1 MGFMP
6 VVTRSFFVYSSEN
19 RGDIEVKRATG
30 RQDNERNML
39 LIMAQ
44 WHTGMGRG
52 TDGFGNTPTT
62 VNTPYYGLSTIYSII
77 NQQEL
82 NIKQKQKHSN
92 HTNHTNHTKIQ

>member
-6 VVTRSFFVYSSEN
+6 VVTRSFFVFSGEN

-30 RQDNERNML
+30 RQDNERNTL

-52 TDGFGNTPTT
+52 TIGRGDTSTAQTRPTIQKFKKQAIGINREFIISRYPA
-62 VNTPYYGLSTIYSII
+62 VNECWRSLIWYSV
-77 NQQEL
+77 
-82 NIKQKQKHSN
+82 
-92 HTNHTNHTKIQ
+92 T

>member
-19 RGDIEVKRATG
+19 RRDIEVKRAAG
-30 RQDNERNML
+30 RQDNERNTL

-52 TDGFGNTPTT
+52 TIGQGDTPATPTT
-62 VNTPYYGLSTIYSII
+62 VILSMM
-77 NQQEL
+77 L
-82 NIKQKQKHSN
+82 L
-92 HTNHTNHTKIQ
+92 